1 MSEIREEGEASMH
14 SHSASIY
21 IPESKVIFSKSIVG
35 ASLLVLHELSKHDN
49 VSQQI
54 DLHI

>member
-14 SHSASIY
+14 SHSASVY
-21 IPESKVIFSKSIVG
+21 TPESNVIFSKLIVG
-35 ASLLVLHELSKHDN
+35 ASLLVFHELSKHDN